1 MPEFKNKL
9 ICSEFVVPKIVMSR
23 VSDNSA
29 CTQSPSIETNNSTST
44 GCTCAPE
51 IVETGRKKFDLTSN
65 SSNCEKRP
73 RENSYLSS
81 PEIKCSPSPC
91 VFDSSCTI
99 SRRRSQE
106 CGRSPSRTPSPSD
119 SLNASPRYHRRSSN
133 HCNSRR
139 GSTITATGYEQYQ
152 KSLLEVPS
160 NADYGDASSDDL
172 SSEWDSDVPDVIQ
185 VQEHKKLR
193 KGILVQEINCKSWK
207 CQNNSTIGYSR
218 AKNLLE
224 NANDE

>member
-9 ICSEFVVPKIVMSR
+9 ICSEFVLPKIVMSR

-29 CTQSPSIETNNSTST
+29 CTQSSNTETNSTSS
-44 GCTCAPE
+44 GCTCVPE
-51 IVETGRKKFDLTSN
+51 ILETSRKKFDIAN
-65 SSNCEKRP
+65 NCEKRP

-91 VFDSSCTI
+91 VFDSSCITI

-106 CGRSPSRTPSPSD
+106 CRRSPSRTPSPSD
-119 SLNASPRYHRRSSN
+119 SLNASPRFHRRSSN

-139 GSTITATGYEQYQ
+139 SSTITATGYEQYQ

-185 VQEHKKLR
+185 VQEPKVRLII
-193 KGILVQEINCKSWK
+193 ILYI
-207 CQNNSTIGYSR
+207 
-218 AKNLLE
+218 E
-224 NANDE
+224 N